1 MTTFDCNEGS
11 HTFFCQWPQ
20 NRLRLHFY
28 FCTLYNKKE
37 PYFLYCLS
45 SLNISVTDLE
55 GIFFDGDTSLSSA
68 VSIRFSGQLLTNVRW
83 SSLVQT
89 DIQKFFFLFFFFTD
103 DEQVSA
109 VWGATLGVLLQKLE
123 VLQILDVQSLTGL
136 TERQNQ
142 WIYVPASSSPSSALS
157 IARGWM
163 ALHAKKTKINK
174 WKILWRRDR
183 GQRQ

>member
-20 NRLRLHFY
+20 TRLRLHFY

-55 GIFFDGDTSLSSA
+55 GMFFDGDTSLSSA
-68 VSIRFSGQLLTNVRW
+68 VSIRFSEQLLTNMRW

-89 DIQKFFFLFFFFTD
+89 DIQKFFFLFLF
-103 DEQVSA
+103 
-109 VWGATLGVLLQKLE
+109 LQMMNRCLRFEGPHWESFRRNLK
-123 VLQILDVQSLTGL
+123 
-136 TERQNQ
+136 
-142 WIYVPASSSPSSALS
+142 SS
-157 IARGWM
+157 RFW
-163 ALHAKKTKINK
+163 TC
-174 WKILWRRDR
+174 RV
-183 GQRQ
+183 